1 MGEQRAA
8 QKRRI
13 LLGNG
18 PACAQTFSR
27 RDQHDGDL

>member
-1 MGEQRAA
+1 MGEQRSAK
-8 QKRRI
+8 KRRI
-13 LLGNG
+13 LLGDW